1 MRTFLFAHLGELI
14 VCLAIAVALAVLAL
28 LKGRFAAKAA
38 TWPTVAAKIEN
49 IFLDVTDRGPN
60 HIPYTH
66 AVLAYAYSVG
76 DGYYSGKIRLLAGE
90 ASLDSLDKEL
100 VGAQIT
106 VQYDPERPVVSV
118 FLVDEV
124 SGWPVVKDR
133 RLSLWAW
140 FDNLS

>member
-1 MRTFLFAHLGELI
+1 
-14 VCLAIAVALAVLAL
+14 
-28 LKGRFAAKAA
+28 
-38 TWPTVAAKIEN
+38 
-49 IFLDVTDRGPN
+49 
-60 HIPYTH
+60 
-66 AVLAYAYSVG
+66 LAYAYSVG
-76 DGYYSGKIRLLAGE
+76 DGYYSGEIRLHAGE

-106 VQYDPERPVVSV
+106 VQYDPERPEISV

-124 SGWPVVKDR
+124 SRRPVVKDR